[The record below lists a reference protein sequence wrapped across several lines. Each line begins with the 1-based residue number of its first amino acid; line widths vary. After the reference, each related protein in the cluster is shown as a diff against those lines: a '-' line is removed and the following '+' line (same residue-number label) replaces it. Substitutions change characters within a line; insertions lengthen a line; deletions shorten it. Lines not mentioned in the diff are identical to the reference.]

1 MGVLPSF
8 SWERSHPY
16 SGLRLAGRAWLSTWT
31 LILACTTCLD
41 RVGALCS
48 RPSFLLH
55 PTAESPKVPG
65 TYGTN
70 ILGRT
75 ACKHATTVGPI
86 RFNSVGLS
94 LFVSSFLFRPVP
106 FFFQSVSI
114 SDLHD
119 LLTPWRTIDPRLT
132 LLGVVSLSSTLFSLL
147 PFFFYPV
154 FMQPDEGSPSRI
166 PLHLLSNYHWFQP
179 ILSRNLN
186 ALFG

>member
-1 MGVLPSF
+1 MHHVPWPGRCFMFPSF
-8 SWERSHPY
+8 V
-16 SGLRLAGRAWLSTWT
+16 LATPNSRVSKGPGYVRNKYPWT
-31 LILACTTCLD
+31 NCLQTRYYCWSNSIQFRWSLPLCPFFPLPFCT
-41 RVGALCS
+41 
-48 RPSFLLH
+48 
-55 PTAESPKVPG
+55 
-65 TYGTN
+65 
-70 ILGRT
+70 
-75 ACKHATTVGPI
+75 
-86 RFNSVGLS
+86 
-94 LFVSSFLFRPVP
+94 

-132 LLGVVSLSSTLFSLL
+132 LLGVVSLSSTLFSLP

>member
-41 RVGALCS
+41 RVGALCP

-94 LFVSSFLFRPVP
+94 LFVSPFLFRSCT
-106 FFFQSVSI
+106 FFSVGLYLRPARS
-114 SDLHD
+114 
-119 LLTPWRTIDPRLT
+119 TY
-132 LLGVVSLSSTLFSLL
+132 SLENDRSSVDFTRGGFSQLYAVL
-147 PFFFYPV
+147 SASLFFYPA
-154 FMQPDEGSPSRI
+154 FMQPDEGSSSRI
-166 PLHLLSNYHWFQP
+166 SFHLLSNYHWFHS